1 MNYSSGGG
9 RLKIFP
15 DPERRDDIKFLFM
28 KGIPYNMRLALIV
41 SCMVAGLMIQL
52 FYSFLPGLILLA
64 LATAIGLVRGYDLK
78 IEAKNSSEKWNQVT
92 PDEYKKVKAKQKDLA
107 RWDLDAFDIT
117 NPLGGAVF
125 VILGIAAVLI
135 WLVLQRQ
142 PGHVSTYWALDCLV
156 LLIPHWIT
164 GVKGYLKQDRLII
177 KIKLLEEVMG
187 ELARPS
193 YIQVLPMLATQ
204 ATQEDRRF
212 PTDARLMLR
221 LIGAPAAFLGI
232 QIQISINSVQG
243 TDYPYLYCVLL
254 ARNEA
259 GLFAGWRDIV
269 NKMPEFRESI
279 LPDEPRNEEGVDILV
294 IRQKTTQ
301 TSGYHT
307 KPDQAISIVTFAVKV
322 ARRFCNI
329 G

>member
-1 MNYSSGGG
+1 
-9 RLKIFP
+9 LKIFP

-28 KGIPYNMRLALIV
+28 KGIPYNMRMALVV

-52 FYSFLPGLILLA
+52 FYSFWLGLILLA

-78 IEAKNSSEKWNQVT
+78 IKAKNNTEKWNQVT
-92 PDEYKKVKAKQKDLA
+92 PDEYKKVRAKQKDLA

-117 NPLGGAVF
+117 NPLGGVIF
-125 VILGIAAVLI
+125 VILGIAVILI
-135 WLVLQRQ
+135 WVVLDKQ
-142 PGHVSTYWALDCLV
+142 PGIIGIYWALDCLV
-156 LLIPHWIT
+156 LLVPHWIT

-177 KIKLLEEVMG
+177 KIKLLEKVME

-204 ATQEDRRF
+204 ATQEERRF

-221 LIGAPAAFLGI
+221 LVGAPAAFLGV

-254 ARNEA
+254 ARSEA
-259 GLFAGWRDIV
+259 GLFAGWKDIV
-269 NKMPEFRESI
+269 KEMPEFHKSI
-279 LPDEPRNEEGVDILV
+279 LPDEPRNEEGVDVMV